1 MTVQGIVG
9 NDGDQKVLKV
19 MHTEAELV
27 VEPREKLGSLEAR
40 RLRRAGRVPGNMYGH
55 NQAPVPMAANADDIT
70 AIVAHKVRVINV
82 TLNGKVEKCLLHEVQ
97 WDTFG
102 NYLKHFDVLRI
113 DPNERITVEVPVEFR
128 GTAPGVMR
136 GGVLE
141 HGLRHLTVR
150 CLAYMVPD
158 ILIAKIGALDLD
170 QVLHVREIEV
180 PEGTEILN
188 NPEATVARV
197 VPVDAAKALAAATPL
212 EGAAAG
218 PEVIGK
224 KLEEGDDKA
233 APADKGKG
241 KK

>member
-1 MTVQGIVG
+1 
-9 NDGDQKVLKV
+9 
-19 MHTEAELV
+19 MHTEADLV
-27 VEPREKLGSLEAR
+27 VETRKQLGSLEAR

-55 NQAPVPMAANADDIT
+55 NQAPVAVVANEDDIT
-70 AIVAHKVRVINV
+70 SIVAHKVRIINV
-82 TLNGKVEKCLLHEVQ
+82 NLDGKVDKCMLHEVQ

-113 DPNERITVEVPVEFR
+113 DPNERVSVEVPVELR
-128 GTAPGVMR
+128 GNAPGVLR

-158 ILIAKIGALDLD
+158 NLIAKIGSLDID
-170 QVLHVREIEV
+170 HALHVKDIEV
-180 PEGTEILN
+180 PEGMEILN
-188 NPEATVARV
+188 NPEAIIVKIAHI
-197 VPVDAAKALAAATPL
+197 DASKVLAAATAA
-212 EGAAAG
+212 EGATAQ

-224 KLEEGDDKA
+224 KPTEEGDEKA
-233 APADKGKG
+233 APADKGKA